1 MWCGVALFMMLWLS
15 PAIAAASP
23 PATSDCVG
31 LVCVLKATNSTWA
44 GGGLSA
50 SLALFDTARRSG
62 LGWGSRASLHLT
74 AAAELPHVAAG
85 AHAFEGDATWDEYG
99 QELSIDGGTWH
110 AYASALSPAT
120 LLLHLRL
127 PPAASAGF
135 HALSWQRPLPRG
147 ELARFAEAA
156 AMLAAGE
163 AAAAGSLGPPGRA
176 VLLQD
181 LSGGLC
187 LLSSPSS
194 ADDEGGDTAAG
205 RASAPT
211 LGDCASPEAVWQ
223 VGAGAA
229 EATRELR
236 AAAASAAG
244 GGGGGG
250 GSDVCLRRPAGS
262 SGAKPLAL
270 GKCGSLG
277 TRRWELSEGGRLSA
291 RAVSSSR
298 LRFCVRVARPS
309 DEEGARAWA
318 ACVARP
324 ACADAGEVG
333 LCCPDQEGV
342 RRECCDDAAAPPLPA
357 ALETAS
363 CDDEAA
369 AAVLRVLS
377 APGLAPRAA
386 LHQST
391 SQASGASSASS
402 AASAAGGAGALTKA
416 QLDWL
421 NGALLPES
429 RMQLAAAAA
438 ASSGGRGG
446 GGGGGGGGGPAP
458 GSAFLRGVRGSHL
471 EAWHAAAAAVQ
482 SGSRTVGSLTEQ
494 LDALTDE
501 SAGGEGGGGL
511 GEGGEGGGG
520 EGGGGEGGGGEG
532 GGGDGG
538 GGEGGGG
545 DGGGGE
551 GGGGLG
557 EGGEG
562 GGGEGGGGDG
572 GGGEGGGGD
581 GGGGEGG
588 GGLGEGG
595 EGGGGEG
602 GGGEGGGGDGGGG
615 EGGGGDGGGG
625 EGGGGLGEGGEGGG
639 GEGGGGEGGGGLG

>member
-15 PAIAAASP
+15 PPIAAASP

-236 AAAASAAG
+236 AAAASAGG

-333 LCCPDQEGV
+333 LCCPDEAGV

-458 GSAFLRGVRGSHL
+458 WSAFLRGVVGSQL
-471 EAWHAAAAAVQ
+471 EALHAAAAAVASAAAAVQ

-494 LDALTDE
+494 LDALTEE
-501 SAGGEGGGGL
+501 SAGLGIRLRKSEALLEEATRNLAAAQALPYPTVPEPTGRGAGRARHLRGRHCGPAEPAGGGGRAGGCGGRAGGGREGGGGV
-511 GEGGEGGGG
+511 
-520 EGGGGEGGGGEG
+520 
-532 GGGDGG
+532 
-538 GGEGGGG
+538 
-545 DGGGGE
+545 
-551 GGGGLG
+551 GGLRTPVWR
-557 EGGEG
+557 
-562 GGGEGGGGDG
+562 
-572 GGGEGGGGD
+572 
-581 GGGGEGG
+581 
-588 GGLGEGG
+588 LPR
-595 EGGGGEG
+595 
-602 GGGEGGGGDGGGG
+602 
-615 EGGGGDGGGG
+615 
-625 EGGGGLGEGGEGGG
+625 
-639 GEGGGGEGGGGLG
+639 

>member
-1 MWCGVALFMMLWLS
+1 MLWLS

-163 AAAAGSLGPPGRA
+163 AAAAGSLGPPGRT

-236 AAAASAAG
+236 
-244 GGGGGG
+244 
-250 GSDVCLRRPAGS
+250 
-262 SGAKPLAL
+262 AKPLAL

-369 AAVLRVLS
+369 AA
-377 APGLAPRAA
+377 
-386 LHQST
+386 
-391 SQASGASSASS
+391 
-402 AASAAGGAGALTKA
+402 
-416 QLDWL
+416 
-421 NGALLPES
+421 
-429 RMQLAAAAA
+429 
-438 ASSGGRGG
+438 
-446 GGGGGGGGGPAP
+446 
-458 GSAFLRGVRGSHL
+458 L
-471 EAWHAAAAAVQ
+471 EALHAAAAAVQ

-494 LDALTDE
+494 LDALTEE
-501 SAGGEGGGGL
+501 SAGARAVTERLSAEAAALEARVGEAEAAEARARSRLADEQAEL
-511 GEGGEGGGG
+511 GRREVLRR
-520 EGGGGEGGGGEG
+520 
-532 GGGDGG
+532 
-538 GGEGGGG
+538 
-545 DGGGGE
+545 
-551 GGGGLG
+551 LG
-557 EGGEG
+557 
-562 GGGEGGGGDG
+562 
-572 GGGEGGGGD
+572 
-581 GGGGEGG
+581 
-588 GGLGEGG
+588 
-595 EGGGGEG
+595 
-602 GGGEGGGGDGGGG
+602 
-615 EGGGGDGGGG
+615 
-625 EGGGGLGEGGEGGG
+625 
-639 GEGGGGEGGGGLG
+639 